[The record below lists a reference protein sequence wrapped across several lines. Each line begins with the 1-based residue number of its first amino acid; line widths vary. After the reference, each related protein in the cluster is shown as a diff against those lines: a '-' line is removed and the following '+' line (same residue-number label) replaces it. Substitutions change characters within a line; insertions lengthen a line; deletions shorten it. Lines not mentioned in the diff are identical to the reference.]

1 MKPGLYIIS
10 TPIGN
15 LDDIGMR
22 AQNTLSNVDIIICE
36 NPKHSSKL
44 LSKLGIKKKLYS
56 LHDYNENKI
65 IKKIENYAKLNSIAL
80 ISDAGSP
87 LISDPGYKLVQF
99 YINHNLNLTTIPGP
113 SSVICSLQL
122 SGMPTDSFKFLGF
135 VPKTKNKIET
145 FIDSLSEE
153 KQTSIFF
160 VSSHKLMLCLNMLDK
175 KLGNKN
181 ICVCK
186 ELTKINERVFRGSAK
201 NIIEQINNNKKYS
214 LGEFV
219 IIIKGT
225 NKDKESSNYLNSS
238 INQQIKKLLKK
249 YSLTDVV
256 EIVHKLT
263 NISKKI
269 IYKKAL
275 EQKK

>member
-1 MKPGLYIIS
+1 MKPGLYIVS

-15 LDDIGMR
+15 LDDIGIR
-22 AQNTLSNVDIIICE
+22 AQKTLVDADIIICE

-65 IKKIENYAKLNSIAL
+65 ISKIENYAQNKSIAL

-87 LISDPGYKLVQF
+87 LISDPGYKLVNF
-99 YINHNLNLTTIPGP
+99 YINQDLNLTTIPGP
-113 SSVICSLQL
+113 SAVISSLQL
-122 SGMPTDSFKFLGF
+122 SGMPTDNFKFHGF
-135 VPKTKNKIET
+135 IPKTKRKIEI
-145 FIDSLSEE
+145 FIDILSKE
-153 KQTSIFF
+153 KNTSIFF
-160 VSSHKLMLCLNMLDK
+160 VSSHRLLLCLAVLDK
-175 KLGNKN
+175 KLGNKK
-181 ICVCK
+181 ICLCK
-186 ELTKINERVFRGSAK
+186 ELTKINERVFRDSAK
-201 NIIEQINNNKKYS
+201 NIVKKINENKKYA

-219 IIIKGT
+219 IIIGGNNENNS
-225 NKDKESSNYLNSS
+225 NKLDSSTKR
-238 INQQIKKLLKK
+238 QIEKLLRK

-269 IYKKAL
+269 IYNSAL

>member
-1 MKPGLYIIS
+1 MKPGLYIVS

-15 LDDIGMR
+15 LDDIGIR
-22 AQNTLSNVDIIICE
+22 AQKTLVDADIIICE

-65 IKKIENYAKLNSIAL
+65 ISKIENYAQNKSIAL

-87 LISDPGYKLVQF
+87 LISDPGYKLVNF
-99 YINHNLNLTTIPGP
+99 YINQDLNLTTIPGP
-113 SSVICSLQL
+113 SAVISSLQL
-122 SGMPTDSFKFLGF
+122 SGMPTDNFKFHGF
-135 VPKTKNKIET
+135 IPKTKRKIET
-145 FIDSLSEE
+145 FIDTLSKE
-153 KQTSIFF
+153 KNTSIFF
-160 VSSHKLMLCLNMLDK
+160 VSSHRLLLCLGVLEK
-175 KLGNKN
+175 KLGNKK
-181 ICVCK
+181 ICLCK
-186 ELTKINERVFRGSAK
+186 ELTKINEKVFRDSAK
-201 NIIEQINNNKKYS
+201 NIVKKINENKKYA

-219 IIIKGT
+219 IIIGGNNENNS
-225 NKDKESSNYLNSS
+225 NKLDSSTKR
-238 INQQIKKLLKK
+238 QIEKLLRK

-269 IYKKAL
+269 IYNSAL

>member
-1 MKPGLYIIS
+1 MKPGLYIVS

-15 LDDIGMR
+15 LDDIGIR
-22 AQNTLSNVDIIICE
+22 AQKTLVDADIIICE

-65 IKKIENYAKLNSIAL
+65 ISKVENYAQNKSIAL

-87 LISDPGYKLVQF
+87 LISDPGYKLVNF
-99 YINHNLNLTTIPGP
+99 YINQDLNLTTIPGP
-113 SSVICSLQL
+113 SAVISSLQL
-122 SGMPTDSFKFLGF
+122 SGMPTDNFKFHGF
-135 VPKTKNKIET
+135 IPKTKRKIET
-145 FIDSLSEE
+145 FIDTLSKE
-153 KQTSIFF
+153 KNTSIFF
-160 VSSHKLMLCLNMLDK
+160 VSSHRLLLCLGVLEK
-175 KLGNKN
+175 KLGNKK
-181 ICVCK
+181 ICLCK
-186 ELTKINERVFRGSAK
+186 ELTKINEKVFRDSAK
-201 NIIEQINNNKKYS
+201 NILKKINENKKYA

-219 IIIKGT
+219 IIIGGNNENNS
-225 NKDKESSNYLNSS
+225 NKLDSSTKR
-238 INQQIKKLLKK
+238 QIEKLLRK

-269 IYKKAL
+269 IYNSAL

>member
-1 MKPGLYIIS
+1 MKPGLYIVS

-15 LDDIGMR
+15 LDDIGIR
-22 AQNTLSNVDIIICE
+22 AQKTLVDADIIICE

-65 IKKIENYAKLNSIAL
+65 ISKVENYAQNKSIAL

-87 LISDPGYKLVQF
+87 LISDPGYKLVNF
-99 YINHNLNLTTIPGP
+99 YINQDLNLTTIPGP
-113 SSVICSLQL
+113 SAVISSLQL
-122 SGMPTDSFKFLGF
+122 SGMPTDNFKFHGF
-135 VPKTKNKIET
+135 IPKTKRKIET
-145 FIDSLSEE
+145 FIDTLSKE
-153 KQTSIFF
+153 KNTSIFF
-160 VSSHKLMLCLNMLDK
+160 VSSHRLLLCLGVLEK
-175 KLGNKN
+175 KLGNKK
-181 ICVCK
+181 ICLCK
-186 ELTKINERVFRGSAK
+186 ELTKINERVFRDSAK
-201 NIIEQINNNKKYS
+201 NIVKKINENKKYA

-219 IIIKGT
+219 IIIGGNNENNS
-225 NKDKESSNYLNSS
+225 NKLDSSTKR
-238 INQQIKKLLKK
+238 QIEKLLRK

-269 IYKKAL
+269 IYNSAL